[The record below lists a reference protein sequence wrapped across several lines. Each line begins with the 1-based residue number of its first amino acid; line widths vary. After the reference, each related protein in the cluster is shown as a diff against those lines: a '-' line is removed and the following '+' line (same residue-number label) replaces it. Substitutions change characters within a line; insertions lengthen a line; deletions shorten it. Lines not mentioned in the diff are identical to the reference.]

1 MSNKNILDLETAI
14 AGISAVVTPNPYT
27 VGNFVSHIT
36 TGQSIGANMPGA
48 VGETVRGVEGAVKD
62 AITEATESGASN
74 NKKNNKDRPDFGFG
88 VAHGV
93 GSEQQRRAE
102 ARKMKR
108 NVAYSRGGKV
118 SYKSVFDM
126 ER

>member
-108 NVAYSRGGKV
+108 NVAYNKGGRV

-126 ER
+126 E

>member
-1 MSNKNILDLETAI
+1 MANKNILDLETAI

-48 VGETVRGVEGAVKD
+48 VGETVRGVEGTIKD
-62 AITEATESGASN
+62 AITEATESGADN

-108 NVAYSRGGKV
+108 NVAYNKGGRV